1 MIPSRWLRKTRAVHP
16 YQRFSSWLLVV
27 LGSLLILSGTIG
39 LVDAVVH
46 RQWGVALL
54 TLALLAVVVFGT
66 LRGIT
71 QLRAG
76 RHREH

>member
-1 MIPSRWLRKTRAVHP
+1 VHP

-27 LGSLLILSGTIG
+27 LGSVLILSGTIG
-39 LVDAVVH
+39 LLDAIVH
-46 RQWGVALL
+46 QQWGVALF
-54 TLALLAVVVFGT
+54 TLALLAVVMFGT

-76 RHREH
+76 RRPER

>member
-1 MIPSRWLRKTRAVHP
+1 VHP

-27 LGSLLILSGTIG
+27 LGSVLILSGTIG
-39 LVDAVVH
+39 LVDAIVH
-46 RQWGVALL
+46 QQWDVAFF

-66 LRGIT
+66 LRGVT

-76 RHREH
+76 RQRER

>member
-1 MIPSRWLRKTRAVHP
+1 VHP

-27 LGSLLILSGTIG
+27 LGSVLILSGTIG
-39 LVDAVVH
+39 LLDAIVH
-46 RQWGVALL
+46 QQWGVALF

-71 QLRAG
+71 QLRTG
-76 RHREH
+76 RRRER

>member
-1 MIPSRWLRKTRAVHP
+1 MHP
-16 YQRFSSWLLVV
+16 FQRFSSWLLVV
-27 LGSLLILSGTIG
+27 LGSVLILSGTVG

-46 RQWGVALL
+46 GEWGIALF

-66 LRGIT
+66 LRGIS

>member
-1 MIPSRWLRKTRAVHP
+1 VHP
-16 YQRFSSWLLVV
+16 YPRFSSWLLVV
-27 LGSLLILSGTIG
+27 LGSVLILSGTIG
-39 LVDAVVH
+39 LLDAIVH
-46 RQWGVALL
+46 QQWGVALF

-76 RHREH
+76 RRPER

>member
-1 MIPSRWLRKTRAVHP
+1 VHP

-27 LGSLLILSGTIG
+27 LGSVLILSGTIG
-39 LVDAVVH
+39 LLDAIVH
-46 RQWGVALL
+46 QQWGVALF

-71 QLRAG
+71 QLRTG
-76 RHREH
+76 RRPER

>member
-1 MIPSRWLRKTRAVHP
+1 MHP

-27 LGSLLILSGTIG
+27 LGGVLILSGTVG
-39 LVDAVVH
+39 LVDAIVQG
-46 RQWGVALL
+46 QWGLALL
-54 TLALLAVVVFGT
+54 TLALLAIVVFGT

-76 RHREH
+76 RRREH

>member
-1 MIPSRWLRKTRAVHP
+1 MHP

-27 LGSLLILSGTIG
+27 LGSVLILSGTVG
-39 LVDAVVH
+39 LVDAIVQQH
-46 RQWGVALL
+46 WDVALF

-66 LRGIT
+66 MRGVN

-76 RHREH
+76 RQRER